1 MDKRTATAQ
10 TLTSLK
16 EKKEN
21 LVAQLQALKDEHEK
35 ETAQESAGDESSK
48 GLDSMDSYMLD
59 MKRNERLARGLSLS
73 ISSCPLLSECRHGS
87 NTPPPPSLCVG
98 CAAGTRGDSVG
109 LYKSTRRPCRN

>member
-10 TLTSLK
+10 TLASLK

-35 ETAQESAGDESSK
+35 ETAQESADDESSK

-59 MKRNERLARGLSLS
+59 MKRNERLARGCLSV
-73 ISSCPLLSECRHGS
+73 SSCPLLSECRHVS
-87 NTPPPPSLCVG
+87 NTAPPLSLCVG

>member
-35 ETAQESAGDESSK
+35 ETVQESADDESSK

-59 MKRNERLARGLSLS
+59 MKRNERLARRCLSV
-73 ISSCPLLSECRHGS
+73 SSSPLLSECRHVS
-87 NTPPPPSLCVG
+87 NTAPPPFLSVW
-98 CAAGTRGDSVG
+98 AALPARVVTR
-109 LYKSTRRPCRN
+109 

>member
-35 ETAQESAGDESSK
+35 ETAQESADDESSK

-59 MKRNERLARGLSLS
+59 MKRNERLARGCLSV
-73 ISSCPLLSECRHGS
+73 SSCPLLSECRHVS
-87 NTPPPPSLCVG
+87 NPAPPPFSLC
-98 CAAGTRGDSVG
+98 R
-109 LYKSTRRPCRN
+109 LRCRHAW